1 MPKPPQKNQGG
12 RPAGAGRSAAGPRRP
27 DGESTDRPNRRFE
40 GETGQRPN
48 RRPDGEQRPAR
59 RFDGDADQPR
69 KVVRGFVPPSPTV
82 VGSMLNNPAP
92 IRMAGAAPV
101 VQATPMAA
109 PTGSGFGAVPAK
121 ADPSFLLDLEGKRS
135 LVGMTKEELKEFVE
149 SLGEPGFR
157 AKQLFQWIYQ
167 KGATTFDQMT
177 NLSAAFR
184 AKLAEKARLKLCER
198 EVAQNAEPTRTTKYL
213 FQLPD
218 GQKVESVLMRHNY
231 GNSVCVTTQVGCR
244 MGCSFCASTFGGLV
258 RNLLAGEIVDQ
269 ILVMASDLP
278 EGQRIDSVVLMGSGE
293 PMENYDQVLKAV
305 RLMHDPDGLNI
316 GYRHITLSTSGL
328 VPAIYRLAD
337 EGIPITLAL
346 SLHAP
351 NDQLRSEL
359 MPVNRVWP
367 VGEVL
372 AATRHYGEQTGRRVT
387 YEYILIEEVN
397 DNPEEA
403 EQLAALLRGSL
414 AHVNLI
420 PMNPVAERPQYRR
433 PSKERI
439 KRFQEILEAHG
450 LETTVRREMGGDI
463 DAACGQLRNRVQRQ
477 RNRARS

>member
-1 MPKPPQKNQGG
+1 MPKPPAKNQSG
-12 RPAGAGRSAAGPRRP
+12 RPAGPGRRP
-27 DGESTDRPNRRFE
+27 E
-40 GETGQRPN
+40 GETAQRPN
-48 RRPDGEQRPAR
+48 RRPEGETA
-59 RFDGDADQPR
+59 R
-69 KVVRGFVPPSPTV
+69 KVVRGFAAPSPTV
-82 VGSMLNNPAP
+82 FGALLSHPEP
-92 IRMAGAAPV
+92 IRAAGAAAPV
-101 VQATPMAA
+101 IQPGGAA
-109 PTGSGFGAVPAK
+109 PTGAGFGAVPAK
-121 ADPSFLLDLEGKRS
+121 ADPSFLLDLDGKRP
-135 LVGMTKEELKEFVE
+135 LVGMTKEELKAFVE
-149 SLGEPGFR
+149 SLGEPAFR
-157 AKQLFQWIYQ
+157 AKQLFQWVYQ

-184 AKLAEKARLKLCER
+184 AKLAENARLKLCTS
-198 EVAQNAEPTRTTKYL
+198 EVAQQAEPTRTTKYL

-231 GNSVCVTTQVGCR
+231 GNAVCVTTQVGCR

-269 ILVMASDLP
+269 ILVMGADLP

-328 VPAIYRLAD
+328 VPAIYRLT
-337 EGIPITLAL
+337 EEEIPITLAL

-351 NDQLRSEL
+351 NDRLRSEL

-367 VGEVL
+367 VQEVL
-372 AATRHYGEQTGRRVT
+372 TATRHYAETTGRRVT

-403 EQLAALLRGSL
+403 EQLAALLKGSL

-433 PSKERI
+433 PSRERI
-439 KRFQEILEAHG
+439 KRFAEILQGYG

-463 DAACGQLRNRVQRQ
+463 DAACGQLRNRVERQ